1 MTGFAP
7 FRPMNRTNDGK
18 FVGMLKIEEIQDWLE
33 EHPEVKLEGALAPID
48 GLADDANPVVVIV
61 EP

>member
-1 MTGFAP
+1 MKKTI
-7 FRPMNRTNDGK
+7 
-18 FVGMLKIEEIQDWLE
+18 LI
-33 EHPEVKLEGALAPID
+33 GALAPLA

>member
-1 MTGFAP
+1 MKKTF
-7 FRPMNRTNDGK
+7 
-18 FVGMLKIEEIQDWLE
+18 LI
-33 EHPEVKLEGALAPID
+33 GALAPLE